1 MTSVLLSFKKE
12 FKSPKNVFLI
22 GMFIYIL
29 YLILFSFAKSYFQVL
44 FSYILLAV
52 GQKIAGLVQN
62 VYVQQSLPDEEIQNY
77 MVWDEVLS
85 RSISGALF
93 WQWEYFHPMSLRF
106 LLYSK
111 VLVWLQWECSLFFF

>member
-1 MTSVLLSFKKE
+1 
-12 FKSPKNVFLI
+12 
-22 GMFIYIL
+22 MFIYIL

-52 GQKIAGLVQN
+52 GQTIAGLVQN

-85 RSISGALF
+85 RSISGGLCFGSGSIFTRCHCAF
-93 WQWEYFHPMSLRF
+93 CCIPKF
-106 LLYSK
+106 
-111 VLVWLQWECSLFFF
+111 